1 MNGRGADDF
10 RRAFCE
16 GCAFADSGRDS
27 RSRRFYRVDR
37 RFGIEGALDP
47 RRETTS
53 SQKNGWAA
61 NRATHGAGRAVI
73 LPFTRIGPTA
83 SATPFNKRH
92 S

>member
-1 MNGRGADDF
+1 MEAAPSRIRDGIAAGA
-10 RRAFCE
+10 
-16 GCAFADSGRDS
+16 GG
-27 RSRRFYRVDR
+27 FYRVDR

-73 LPFTRIGPTA
+73 LPFTRVGPTA
-83 SATPFNKRH
+83 SATRFNKRH

>member
-1 MNGRGADDF
+1 MEA
-10 RRAFCE
+10 
-16 GCAFADSGRDS
+16 CAFADSGRDS

-61 NRATHGAGRAVI
+61 NRATHGAERAVI
-73 LPFTRIGPTA
+73 LPFTRVGPSA
-83 SATPFNKRH
+83 SVQRGLISGILNYVFICVVAR
-92 S
+92 